1 VGLFVTGTDTG
12 VGKTHTL
19 TQLLRLLRGS
29 GVSCAA
35 MKPICCG
42 DRRDAELLLAASR
55 EGLTLDEVNP
65 VSLKTPVA
73 PLAAALAEKVDI
85 DIDAVLNA
93 FAQLQE
99 RVGQVFVEGVG
110 GWLVPIR
117 PDYFV
122 ADLAFDMKLP
132 VLVVA
137 QNRLGCLN
145 HTALTVQ
152 SVVDY
157 GLNCAGV
164 VLNDPLSLNDPATR
178 TNRDI
183 LGTII
188 NAPILP
194 GLTENA
200 ECFESDWIRM
210 LDVTLGL
217 NVRQVDT
224 SVNKLYTNH

>member
-1 VGLFVTGTDTG
+1 
-12 VGKTHTL
+12 
-19 TQLLRLLRGS
+19 
-29 GVSCAA
+29 
-35 MKPICCG
+35 
-42 DRRDAELLLAASR
+42 
-55 EGLTLDEVNP
+55 
-65 VSLKTPVA
+65 
-73 PLAAALAEKVDI
+73 LAAALAEKVDI

-99 RVGQVFVEGVG
+99 RVDQVFVEGVG

-122 ADLAFDMKLP
+122 ADLAVDLKLP

-152 SVVDY
+152 SVVDH
-157 GLNCAGV
+157 GLSCAGV

-194 GLTENA
+194 GLTENT
-200 ECFESDWIRM
+200 ESFESDWVRM
-210 LDVTLGL
+210 LDVILGL
-217 NVRQVDT
+217 KCPQLDT
-224 SVNKLYTNH
+224 SVNKIDTNRRQNGRLP